1 VLWRLGAAL
10 GAFFL
15 ALGIACHA
23 LDELAGRPLGT
34 RLSSKALV
42 GMAGAGLAGAVAI
55 GALGA
60 VIVSVWLIPLVV
72 TGTFLALAYNLELFG
87 GRFHS
92 DVWFAV
98 AWGGF
103 PAFTGWF
110 VETLHVRAEGLL
122 IALACCLLSVAQ
134 RRLSTPAREL
144 RRRTESVTGVQTL
157 RDGREVELDV
167 ARLTAPLEA
176 TLSAL
181 WMAMVVLAVAL
192 VVGRLA

>member
-1 VLWRLGAAL
+1 
-10 GAFFL
+10 
-15 ALGIACHA
+15 
-23 LDELAGRPLGT
+23 
-34 RLSSKALV
+34 
-42 GMAGAGLAGAVAI
+42 MAGAGLAGAVAI

-72 TGTFLALAYNLELFG
+72 TGTFLAVAYNLELFG

-92 DVWFAV
+92 DVWFAI

>member
-192 VVGRLA
+192 VVSRLA

>member
-15 ALGIACHA
+15 ALGVACHA

-42 GMAGAGLAGAVAI
+42 AMAGAGLAGAVAI
-55 GALGA
+55 GVLGA
-60 VIVSVWLIPLVV
+60 VIVSVWLVPLVV
-72 TGTFLALAYNLELFG
+72 IGTFLALAYNLELFG
-87 GRFHS
+87 GRLHT

-110 VETLHVRAEGLL
+110 VETLHVRAQGLL
-122 IALACCLLSVAQ
+122 VALACCLLSVAQ

-167 ARLTAPLEA
+167 ARLTAPLEG

-192 VVGRLA
+192 VVARLS